1 MRDYCFCFLF
11 LKIGGFG
18 MDDFKER
25 LIHLLH
31 FPNISWSTV
40 YQWLK
45 KDPNLSLLYQL
56 NANDLQQCSSIPPYS
71 NFNTAKTPHSFDSIH
86 KKIYQYKSNDIQ
98 VISYFD
104 KEYPESLK
112 QIYQPPWAL
121 FAKGDLS
128 LLGREPKLA
137 VVGSRQGTQYG
148 KNAIRHLFPGLIEKG
163 VVIVSGLA
171 KGIDTFAHES
181 ALYFNGSTI
190 AVIAGGLYHIY
201 PKENISLAS
210 EMMKTQL
217 VLSEYP
223 PDAKP
228 EKWHFPARNRIISGL
243 AFGTLVIEANQKSGS
258 LITANYAVN
267 EGREVF
273 ALPGS
278 IFNPFS
284 SGTNQIIQQGAKLIT
299 TAEDILEEMKH
310 Y

>member
-1 MRDYCFCFLF
+1 
-11 LKIGGFG
+11 
-18 MDDFKER
+18 MDELKER

-31 FPNISWSTV
+31 YPNISWTAV
-40 YQWLK
+40 YQLLK
-45 KDPNLSLLYQL
+45 KDPPLSTLYQQT
-56 NANDLQQCSSIPPYS
+56 ANDLQQYFSSKHNS
-71 NFNTAKTPHSFDSIH
+71 SFEISPQFIESIH
-86 KKIYQYKSNDIQ
+86 DQIHQYKSNDIQ
-98 VISYFD
+98 VISIFD

-112 QIYQPPWAL
+112 QIYQPPWAI
-121 FAKGDLS
+121 FAKGNLS
-128 LLGREPKLA
+128 LLERGPKLA
-137 VVGSRQGTQYG
+137 VVGSRQGSQYG
-148 KNAIRHLFPGLIEKG
+148 KSAIRFIFPRLIEKG

-181 ALYFNGSTI
+181 AIHLNGSTI

-201 PKENISLAS
+201 PKKNTDLAL

-223 PDAKP
+223 PDTKP

-243 AFGTLVIEANQKSGS
+243 SFGTLLIEANIKSGS

-278 IFNPFS
+278 IFNPLS
-284 SGTNQIIQQGAKLIT
+284 SGTNHIIQQGAKLIT
-299 TAEDILEEMKH
+299 SAEGILEDMQHLISKN
-310 Y
+310 